1 MRPTHLHRVPTLGY
15 IFLRIGAAAFGG
27 LGASLALIDRE
38 LVTKRQWLT
47 AADVTAALT
56 YTKLLPGSTGPQV
69 VAYLGY
75 TLGGWFG
82 SAVATAAFLFPAAL
96 MMLVLAAAYVS
107 VTAAPVMRPA
117 LTGLTAA
124 IVGVLLATTY
134 RMGKANILG
143 SPHVGTRCLA
153 SMVAGAVLGIS
164 AAVIVVLAGLVS
176 RSAGAAAS
184 KQEAQEDTH
193 DTGPVH
199 PLYPHPSAGLRRRR
213 AALPLIE
220 GIVVAETGWVSAQD
234 FATAVAFGY
243 ITPGP
248 CSLP

>member
-27 LGASLALIDRE
+27 LGASLALIERE

-107 VTAAPVMRPA
+107 VTAVPVMRPA

-134 RMGKANILG
+134 RMGKANISDRLTLG
-143 SPHVGTRCLA
+143 IALA

-164 AAVIVVLAGLVS
+164 AAVIVVLAGLV
-176 RSAGAAAS
+176 GVGLYVLPLW
-184 KQEAQEDTH
+184 KQEAQEDT
-193 DTGPVH
+193 P
-199 PLYPHPSAGLRRRR
+199 
-213 AALPLIE
+213 
-220 GIVVAETGWVSAQD
+220 
-234 FATAVAFGY
+234 
-243 ITPGP
+243 
-248 CSLP
+248 

>member
-27 LGASLALIDRE
+27 LGASLVLIERE

-96 MMLVLAAAYVS
+96 MMLVLATAYVS
-107 VTAAPVMRPA
+107 VTAVPVMRPA

-134 RMGKANILG
+134 RMGKANISDRLTLG
-143 SPHVGTRCLA
+143 IALA

-164 AAVIVVLAGLVS
+164 AAVIATRPMTSS
-176 RSAGAAAS
+176 RRVPNSERKMIGS
-184 KQEAQEDTH
+184 SISGT
-193 DTGPVH
+193 
-199 PLYPHPSAGLRRRR
+199 
-213 AALPLIE
+213 
-220 GIVVAETGWVSAQD
+220 
-234 FATAVAFGY
+234 
-243 ITPGP
+243 
-248 CSLP
+248 